1 MTDDAERQYNL
12 LSHANELWI
21 APEIERRKA
30 IGEPL
35 LDPLH
40 AFQVILNVDAPTEVR
55 FNGEIQGILEGRVTR
70 AVTAGEQIM
79 AGDLS
84 EVTGFDLG
92 DEDPN
97 AGHLTALLLG
107 EKWWLSFDFRYNA
120 ARINDYFKIARQFLD
135 VAKFAIESGRR
146 NAGIS
151 NLYEATELLAKCFL
165 LVRPEKELLK
175 PRSHK
180 LIATRLNREAKFGNV
195 DSEHSKLLNELARLR
210 PKARYELDH
219 DTINRADAEG
229 LLARVEAFYLEVE
242 ERRPKR
248 SASDLAAV

>member
-1 MTDDAERQYNL
+1 MNDPAERQFSL
-12 LSHANELWI
+12 LRHANDLWI
-21 APEIERRKA
+21 VPELERRRS

-35 LDPLH
+35 VDPLH
-40 AFQVILNVDAPTEVR
+40 AFQVILNVDAPADVR
-55 FNGEIQGILEGRVTR
+55 FNEEIQGILEGRSTR
-70 AVTAGEQIM
+70 AVTAGEQVM

-92 DEDPN
+92 DGDPN

-120 ARINDYFKIARQFLD
+120 RRIDDYFKIARQFLD
-135 VAKFAIESGRR
+135 LAKLAVDSGRR

-175 PRSHK
+175 PKSHK

-195 DSEHSKLLNELARLR
+195 DSEHAKLLNELTRHR

-219 DTINRADAEG
+219 DAIQGTDIER
-229 LLARVEAFYLEVE
+229 LLERVEAFYDEVE

-248 SASDLAAV
+248 SI